1 MHVAI
6 FEGVGCPEMSSP
18 FCVALRPLME
28 LARFDWMNELERR
41 ERAEG
46 EGDGFLGCMKGRNG
60 SSMVSWMDIGW

>member
-1 MHVAI
+1 
-6 FEGVGCPEMSSP
+6 MSSP